1 MRGRLVASFFMLQSF
16 TAIRPVF
23 TLFMPGFSVPI
34 PIDHALIP
42 TFPRAIS
49 TSIFLIPASFP
60 PIHKKTVPVFV
71 INHTVFVHLHY
82 RETYP

>member
-34 PIDHALIP
+34 PIE
-42 TFPRAIS
+42 PRPHSDIS
-49 TSIFLIPASFP
+49 QSYFGLLFLHPRLIPAL
-60 PIHKKTVPVFV
+60 HKKTVPVFV

>member
-34 PIDHALIP
+34 PIE
-42 TFPRAIS
+42 PRPHSDIS
-49 TSIFLIPASFP
+49 QSHLASIFLIPASFP